1 MAGINLNSEITN
13 VQQNI
18 SNLEDD
24 IFAEAERS
32 LDMKIPTSLKNL
44 LKASGF
50 ENEIIMAN
58 MNDSDIQNILLFARK
73 DLHKLIEKEDL
84 PNYYG
89 LYWKN
94 PSVFEIM
101 PGHKLM
107 LSKPKE
113 KQIKRTEQ
121 KNQIL
126 HEVNLNQPST
136 SQLLSPINDEVTD
149 DNLLAS
155 SEASRLEESLRVRKI
170 ITSWAQGKVT
180 KDRWKTLKDPL
191 YDILINIHAS
201 ELNCSIK
208 CFCGSTYNISKF
220 SKGGSKSKRWIYSNF
235 QVHLLKKHIESSSAT
250 KFVNKKNYITNYMSS
265 SSTEISNAKIN
276 DNIEYANTEAN
287 TENIEKIQRTSN
299 NEEKTEMMNL
309 VEVIDR
315 AEIIFDD
322 VVNVITTDEK
332 AENKVIPEVIPLQEV
347 TEKYDTDANCSN
359 SNVSNEVSN
368 VIDLNL
374 NVNSNKWK
382 SMKYQR
388 SKRLKRAREKLNL
401 DQKLITHY
409 FTLAEKISQIL
420 FDNSDITKNFL
431 PRITNLQSQL
441 IKGNNKLVTRN
452 TNRNSYNDAT
462 KKFSIYLYYVG
473 GRLLYETLH
482 SNLPN
487 ALSSISTLNRYSYN
501 IRKYTEEGKIDF
513 EGLVQHLKERNAS
526 KVIWIAED
534 ATRITGKIEYDSR
547 PNKILRFVL
556 PLKNVK
562 LHMQYVIMAQSLS
575 CNVPAYCLSL
585 FSTDNKFNAKNVL
598 DRWTY
603 LKKEAKKFGIIIAGF
618 SSDGDTRLLK
628 AMRLNNYLPIESNQ
642 VSLHNKT
649 WPWFQINMN
658 NVEECYIQDT
668 THIITKMR
676 TRFLKEGIM
685 LQMGN
690 HLATVEHLHYL
701 VKTVLKDKHLLTSWD
716 LKGEDKINFSAGEKM
731 CSSLVTNYLKQIPNT
746 NGTITYLT
754 IMNYIILSFL
764 DESTPLRAR
773 IYYLWYVVFFLRIWR
788 AWIKRNKQYT
798 LKDSFLTNNCY
809 LCIELNAH
817 NLIKLITKFKDSEQS
832 LTPEMFRSVIFSS
845 QMCEKLFRTVRSMT
859 STYSTVINFSIK
871 DLINRIDK
879 IRQINSIM
887 NDLQEIFKFSRE
899 DKKKL
904 KCSNTLNVITCKD
917 IEDLNITEIV
927 EEALKNAIKSTEEL
941 GIEVTSDTDWKLV
954 DIPLQTLDDDCKFE
968 DGITNTEDVDICIS
982 NSDLFDD
989 PNDIR
994 SKNLELKDFS
1004 EKVSKSSITENSLF
1018 IEIEINNK
1026 IIVVKKFSYC
1036 WFLDEGN
1043 GKISTDRLRRF
1054 MTVSSSPEK
1063 NENGLEK
1070 ECFLENIPEIYNKN
1084 DVPKIFLEKYYAVF
1098 YDDKYYIGRV
1108 VDQCNNHV
1116 KIKFLKSEFNSFV
1129 WPRDEDI
1136 TFIDAKYIFY
1146 GPIELV
1152 VTGPFVLKHYD
1163 AEPIHKKYKITKHS
1177 NF

>member
-1 MAGINLNSEITN
+1 MAGINLNSEINN

-44 LKASGF
+44 LKAS
-50 ENEIIMAN
+50 
-58 MNDSDIQNILLFARK
+58 DIQNIVLFARK
-73 DLHKLIEKEDL
+73 NLHKLIKKEDL

-94 PSVFEIM
+94 PSVSEI
-101 PGHKLM
+101 
-107 LSKPKE
+107 LSKRKE

-126 HEVNLNQPST
+126 HEVNFNQPST
-136 SQLLSPINDEVTD
+136 SQLSSPINDEITD

-155 SEASRLEESLRVRKI
+155 SEALRSEESLRVRKTV
-170 ITSWAQGKVT
+170 TSWAQGKVT

-191 YDILINIHAS
+191 NNIFINIHAS

-276 DNIEYANTEAN
+276 DNIEYTNTEAN

-332 AENKVIPEVIPLQEV
+332 AENKVIPEVLPLQEV

-374 NVNSNKWK
+374 N
-382 SMKYQR
+382 
-388 SKRLKRAREKLNL
+388 
-401 DQKLITHY
+401 
-409 FTLAEKISQIL
+409 ISQIL
-420 FDNSDITKNFL
+420 FDNCDITEDFL
-431 PRITNLQSQL
+431 PRITNSQSQL
-441 IKGNNKLVTRN
+441 IKGNNKLVTSNFLKQLLDISLKNSGN

-462 KKFSIYLYYVG
+462 KKFSIYFYYVG

-487 ALSSISTLNRYSYN
+487 ALPSISTLNRYSYN
-501 IRKYTEEGKIDF
+501 RRKYTEEGKMDF

-547 PNKILRFVL
+547 SNKILGFVL
-556 PLKNVK
+556 PLKNGLPDK
-562 LHMQYVIMAQSLS
+562 KKYIATSAEAIQNCFKIG
-575 CNVPAYCLSL
+575 N
-585 FSTDNKFNAKNVL
+585 NKFNAKNVV

-603 LKKEAKKFGIIIAGF
+603 LKKKAKKFGIIIAGF
-618 SSDGDTRLLK
+618 SSDEDTRLLK
-628 AMRLNNYLPIESNQ
+628 AMRINKYLPIESNQ

-649 WPWFQINMN
+649 WPWYQINVN

-690 HLATVEHLHYL
+690 YLATVEHLHYL
-701 VKTVLKDKHLLTSWD
+701 VKTVSKDKHLTFWD
-716 LKGEDKINFSAGEKM
+716 LKGEDKMNFSAGEKM

-764 DESTPLRAR
+764 DESTPL
-773 IYYLWYVVFFLRIWR
+773 LFFLRIWR

-798 LKDSFLTNNCY
+798 LKNNFLTNNCY

-832 LTPEMFRSVIFSS
+832 LTPEMFRPVIFSR

-887 NDLQEIFKFSRE
+887 NDLQEIFKFPRE

-968 DGITNTEDVDICIS
+968 DMECEIDNNCIINAKSTNTEDVDICIS

-994 SKNLELKDFS
+994 SENLELKDFS
-1004 EKVSKSSITENSLF
+1004 EKVSKSSIIENSPF
-1018 IEIEINNK
+1018 IEIEINKK
-1026 IIVVKKFSYC
+1026 IIVVKKSSYC
-1036 WFLDEGN
+1036 WLLDEGN

-1054 MTVSSSPEK
+1054 MTGNTINKRPKNYTTKSNKKKQKCVKVPSSPEK
-1063 NENGLEK
+1063 DENDSEK
-1070 ECFLENIPEIYNKN
+1070 ECFSENNPEIYNKN
-1084 DVPKIFLEKYYAVF
+1084 NVPKIFLKN
-1098 YDDKYYIGRV
+1098 ITLV
-1108 VDQCNNHV
+1108 VDQCNNQV
-1116 KIKFLKSEFNSFV
+1116 KMKFLKSELNLFV
-1129 WPRDEDI
+1129 WPCDEDI

-1152 VTGPFVLKHYD
+1152 GTGPFVLKHYD
-1163 AEPIHKKYKITKHS
+1163 AEAIHKKYKITKRS
-1177 NF
+1177 NL